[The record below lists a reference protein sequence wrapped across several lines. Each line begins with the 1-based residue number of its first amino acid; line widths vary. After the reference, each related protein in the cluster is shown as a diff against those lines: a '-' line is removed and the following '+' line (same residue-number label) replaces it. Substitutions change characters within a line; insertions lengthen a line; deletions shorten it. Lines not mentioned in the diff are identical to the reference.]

1 MDGRN
6 GSNYLTPKQ
15 SSPFEYSEGS
25 QFDIS
30 DGQGTPDHDPATHES
45 SPGNSR
51 MASTTHELDSLDSL
65 HLPSDINGDLTFTL
79 SYNYQSSTLFL
90 NIGKVYN
97 LEISEKG
104 RRKTEFYVKAYVLP
118 DRWVVIVSIKAITA
132 RLIRMVVIVN
142 TMVRLVELITLN
154 QLLLSKAYNFQRCLY
169 LRGYIVWFLPYLA

>member
-1 MDGRN
+1 MPTITPEPQPDECPNSPHQVSPAPIQVPMDNN

-30 DGQGTPDHDPATHES
+30 DQGTPDDPPTHETSPS
-45 SPGNSR
+45 SQLH
-51 MASTTHELDSLDSL
+51 TTHELDSLDSL
-65 HLPSDINGDLTFTL
+65 HLPSDINGDLTFTI

-97 LEISEKG
+97 LEINDKG

-118 DRWVVIVSIKAITA
+118 DR
-132 RLIRMVVIVN
+132 
-142 TMVRLVELITLN
+142 
-154 QLLLSKAYNFQRCLY
+154 
-169 LRGYIVWFLPYLA
+169 